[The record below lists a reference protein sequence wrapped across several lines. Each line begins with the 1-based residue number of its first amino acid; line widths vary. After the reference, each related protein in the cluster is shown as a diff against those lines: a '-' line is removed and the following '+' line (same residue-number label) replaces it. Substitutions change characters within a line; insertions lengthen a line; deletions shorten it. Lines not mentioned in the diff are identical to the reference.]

1 MFDTIVTIVF
11 AAIPVILLYRTFQDW
26 RKSKKNWFL
35 LPLILFLLSIFAI
48 VADWWNGLLMTV
60 FGLIVY
66 VVVGRTTKK

>member
-26 RKSKKNWFL
+26 QKSKKNWFL
-35 LPLILFLLSIFAI
+35 LPLILFLLSIFAV

-66 VVVGRTTKK
+66 VIVGKTTKK

>member
-1 MFDTIVTIVF
+1 MFDIIVTIVL

-35 LPLILFLLSIFAI
+35 LPLFLFLLSIFAV
-48 VADWWNGLLMTV
+48 VADWLNGMLMVV

-66 VVVGRTTKK
+66 VVVGRKAKK